1 VVRSRQSRIKNYFA
15 ENRLFAVRSI
25 VAGIIAG
32 VLLIA
37 VASRLFYLQVLRHDY
52 YSTLSQGNRIRTEPI
67 PPSRGLILDR
77 HGVVLADNLPAYQ
90 IELVREQVG
99 DTKALDATL
108 AQLVKIGLL
117 RGEEVANLRRTIL
130 VHKIYESVPIKLQLN
145 EEEMALFA
153 VHRYQFSGVDIR
165 TRLARHY
172 PLREMAVHA
181 IGYVSAINEQDLK
194 QIDSAEYAGTT
205 LIGKLG
211 VEGAYEAQLHGK
223 PGSREILVNAAGRPV
238 EKQGDYT
245 PALHTRPPV
254 AGEDLIL
261 GLDARVQKVAEEA
274 LSGKRGSV
282 VALDPK
288 TGDIIAL
295 ASTPGFD
302 PNDFV
307 RGLSVA
313 QYAALSNNIDVPLLN
328 RALRGAYPPGS
339 TVKPLYALAAQKYG
353 IISPEKVMYCPGF
366 FTLPGSS
373 NKYRDDEVHHDV
385 DMRTAI
391 SRSCDVYFY
400 RVAEKMG
407 IEHMHEFMSAFGY
420 GELTGIDIPGEKPG
434 LYASPEWKRR
444 VFKRKADQ
452 VWFPG
457 ETVSMGIGQG
467 PITVTP
473 LQQAHFAAEIAERG
487 QIIAMPRLVAA
498 TRAPGSSSVVPR
510 QPKFAPPVNMATDE
524 QWSVVFDGM
533 EGAVSPS
540 GTAHVAG
547 AGAKYK
553 WAGKTGTAQVV
564 TVKQTESTK
573 HKDVDE
579 RKREHAW
586 FIAFAPADDPKIA
599 ISVLVENAGFGA
611 TAAAPIARK
620 VLDAYLLGDEAPTDV
635 HKPVVPA
642 AANPSA
648 PPT

>member
-1 VVRSRQSRIKNYFA
+1 VVRTRQARIKNFFA

-32 VLLIA
+32 VLLVV

-99 DTKALDATL
+99 DNKALDATL

-117 RGEEVANLRRTIL
+117 RSEEVPNLRRTIL

-145 EEEMALFA
+145 EQEMALFA
-153 VHRYQFSGVDIR
+153 VHRYQFSGVDIH

-172 PLREMAVHA
+172 PLHEMAVHA

-211 VEGAYEAQLHGK
+211 VEGAYEQQLHGK

-238 EKQGDYT
+238 DKQGDYT
-245 PALHTRPPV
+245 PALHIRPPV

-261 GLDARVQKVAEEA
+261 GLDVRVQKVAEEA

-288 TGDIIAL
+288 NGDIIAL

-407 IEHMHEFMSAFGY
+407 IDHMHEFMSAFGY
-420 GELTGIDIPGEKPG
+420 GALTGIDIPGEKPG

-487 QIIAMPRLVAA
+487 KIIAMPRLVAA
-498 TRAPGSSSVVPR
+498 TRAPGSVTVVPR
-510 QPKFAPPVNMATDE
+510 KPKFAPPVNIATDE
-524 QWSVVFDGM
+524 QWSVIFDGM
-533 EGAVSPS
+533 EGTVSPS

-620 VLDAYLLGDEAPTDV
+620 VLDAYLLEDEAPADA
-635 HKPVVPA
+635 HKPVAPA
-642 AANPSA
+642 AAPPAA
-648 PPT
+648 PTT

>member
-1 VVRSRQSRIKNYFA
+1 MVRSGQSRIKNYFA
-15 ENRLFAVRSI
+15 QNRVFTIRSI
-25 VAGIIAG
+25 VAGVFAA
-32 VLLIA
+32 VLLLA
-37 VASRLFYLQVLRHDY
+37 VAGRLFYLQVVKFDY
-52 YSTLSQGNRIRTEPI
+52 YSSLSQGNSIRTEPI

-77 HGVVLADNLPAYQ
+77 HGVVLADNLPAFN

-108 AQLVKIGLL
+108 AQLVSIGLL
-117 RGEEVANLRRTIL
+117 RSEEVGNIRRTVL
-130 VHKIYESVPIKLQLN
+130 LHKVYESVPVKLLLN
-145 EEEMALFA
+145 EEEMARFA
-153 VHRYQFSGVDIR
+153 VHRYQFAGVDIR
-165 TRLARHY
+165 PRLARHY
-172 PLREMAVHA
+172 PLREMGVHA
-181 IGYVSAINEQDLK
+181 IGYVSAINDQDLK
-194 QIDSAEYAGTT
+194 AIDSAEYAGTS

-223 PGSREILVNAAGRPV
+223 PGFREIEVNAAGRPV
-238 EKQGDYT
+238 EKQSGY
-245 PALHTRPPV
+245 ASKLNTRPPV

-261 GLDARVQKVAEEA
+261 GMDVRVQKVAEEA
-274 LSGKRGSV
+274 LIGKRGSV

-313 QYAALSNNIDVPLLN
+313 QYSALSNNIDVPLLN

-339 TVKPLYALAAQKYG
+339 TVKPLYALAGQKYG
-353 IISPEKVMYCPGF
+353 LLTPQQTVYCPGYF
-366 FTLPGSS
+366 MLPGSS

-385 DMRTAI
+385 NMRTAI

-400 RVAEKMG
+400 KLAEKMG
-407 IEHMHEFMSAFGY
+407 IDRMHEFMSAFGY
-420 GELTGIDIPGEKPG
+420 GELTGIDIPGEKAG
-434 LYASPEWKRR
+434 LYASPEWKKK

-487 QIIAMPRLVAA
+487 QLVAMPRLVAA
-498 TRAPGSSSVVPR
+498 TRAPGSTSIEPR
-510 QPKFAPPVNMATDE
+510 NPTLLKPVNIATDD
-524 QWSVVFDGM
+524 QWQVVFDGM
-533 EGAVSPS
+533 QGTVTT

-573 HKDVDE
+573 HKDADE

-611 TAAAPIARK
+611 TNAAPIARK
-620 VLDAYLLGDEAPTDV
+620 VIDSYLLADE
-635 HKPVVPA
+635 
-642 AANPSA
+642 SA
-648 PPT
+648 EPKKNLMEVGSGTTKH